1 MSVELD
7 NPVESLY
14 LDGYLDSILN
24 RKPMLKQEWEVED
37 FRQELAMNYLRKVP
51 ADRRRSMPDD
61 HKRFLVKRMAV
72 QLSNDKLRQM
82 QRGKRDCRLTLRS
95 HDIDLPERR
104 EDALDNL
111 CSEES
116 WAFLRRRLS
125 DEAWQIFCLRNA
137 DLSWDDIVSR
147 IGRGNVNSLR
157 MRYCRSIRK
166 VATLLEEAAGV
177 CDDRAQG
184 GSV

>member
-72 QLSNDKLRQM
+72 QLSNDKLR
-82 QRGKRDCRLTLRS
+82 
-95 HDIDLPERR
+95 
-104 EDALDNL
+104 
-111 CSEES
+111 
-116 WAFLRRRLS
+116 
-125 DEAWQIFCLRNA
+125 
-137 DLSWDDIVSR
+137 
-147 IGRGNVNSLR
+147 
-157 MRYCRSIRK
+157 
-166 VATLLEEAAGV
+166 
-177 CDDRAQG
+177 
-184 GSV
+184 